1 VKRGSAALL
10 GGITLLGAALR
21 IWSPGR
27 IGLWRDEVQA
37 LHVAALP
44 SMSAISHFLSFHE
57 SHPPLFYFMAHG
69 IRQLGGNML
78 SGMSLLVL
86 LASVALLPAGWWLAS
101 LTGLRWAGAVAA
113 AFLAFS
119 VPLAFFSVQLRPY
132 ALVSLAI
139 ILGSAFLL
147 KALQS
152 GISKWRWLWAL
163 ATLLLLYLHHLG
175 VFVLLAQLIS
185 GIYFAVKNGA
195 SRVEVRPWLV
205 VLTVMAIAAAPD
217 LLLLAHQSI
226 AVSYPVFRPMSLL
239 QPVTQMW
246 GVVLAFP
253 GELALGI
260 VGAGALLLMRP
271 SLLEPGQPVKRAE
284 LPARFLSLAFLLVL
298 CSLLLA
304 SYRSQFLI
312 PHIVMAVAPLG
323 MVAAG
328 VAVAQSAAERR
339 NWLCTILAEG
349 FLVLMGL
356 SGFSFAGNGK
366 TNTDL
371 IAAYV
376 TAEQARDDLLI
387 LVPAAF
393 GASFNYYYRGAVSQI
408 DFPMVGRVGLY
419 KFDNDFQRVAS
430 MKALQ
435 VTLDSMRS
443 ACLAGR
449 RLWLVT
455 PSSWIVGGEPPL
467 TLTPDSAGGL
477 GQPDFARAN
486 LLERRARQGFGPA
499 LRIVNPDSMTG
510 GSEHLQARLFA
521 GRTGQATLEK
531 AASCDFS

>member
-1 VKRGSAALL
+1 M
-10 GGITLLGAALR
+10 LGALLR
-21 IWSPGR
+21 IWSPGG

-37 LHVAALP
+37 LHLAALP
-44 SMSAISHFLSFHE
+44 SMNAISHFLSLHE
-57 SHPPLFYFMAHG
+57 SHPPLFYFVAHG
-69 IRQLGGNML
+69 IRELGGSML
-78 SGMSLLVL
+78 LGMSVLVL
-86 LASVALLPAGWWLAS
+86 VASIALLPAGWWLAS
-101 LTGLRWAGAVAA
+101 LTGVRWAGA
-113 AFLAFS
+113 LATTLLALS

-139 ILGSAFLL
+139 VLGSAFLL

-152 GISKWRWLWAL
+152 GISKWRWLWAI
-163 ATLLLLYLHHLG
+163 ATLVLLYLHHVG

-185 GIYFAVKNGA
+185 GAYFTVRNGA
-195 SRVEVRPWLV
+195 SRMEVRSWLV
-205 VLTVMAIAAAPD
+205 VLAVVALASVPD

-226 AVSYPVFRPMSLL
+226 AVSYPVFRPMSLI
-239 QPVTQMW
+239 QPLAQMW
-246 GVVLAFP
+246 GIVLAFP

-260 VGAGALLLMRP
+260 VGAGTLLLMRP
-271 SLLEPGQPVKRAE
+271 SGVEQSQPVKRSD
-284 LPARFLSLAFLLVL
+284 LPARFLSLVFLLVL

-312 PHIVMAVAPLG
+312 PHIVMAVAPMG

-328 VAVAQSAAERR
+328 VAVAQTAAERR
-339 NWLCTILAEG
+339 KWLCTILAEG

-356 SGFSFAGNGK
+356 SGVSFTGNGK

-371 IAAYV
+371 IAAYIA
-376 TAEQARDDLLI
+376 AEETSDDLLI

-393 GASFNYYYRGAVSQI
+393 GSSFNYYYRGAVSQI
-408 DFPMVGRVGLY
+408 DFPVVGRATLY
-419 KFDNDFQRVAS
+419 EFDDDFKRVAS

-455 PSSWIVGGEPPL
+455 PSTWIVGGEPPL

-486 LLERRARQGFGPA
+486 LLERRARQGFGPPV
-499 LRIVNPDSMTG
+499 RIVNPDSMTG
-510 GSEHLQARLFA
+510 GSEHLQARLFV
-521 GRTGQATLEK
+521 GTTGEATLEK
-531 AASCDFS
+531 APGCDFS